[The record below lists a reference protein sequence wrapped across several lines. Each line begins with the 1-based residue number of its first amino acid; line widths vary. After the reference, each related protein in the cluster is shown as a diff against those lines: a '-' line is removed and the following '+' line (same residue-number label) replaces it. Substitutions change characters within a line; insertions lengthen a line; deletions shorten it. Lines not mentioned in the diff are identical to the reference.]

1 MSSTIPFR
9 LAGVLPE
16 PEDNVAIASQELPG
30 GTVITDDDRSF
41 TLSHTVREGHRFVVH
56 PIAEGEA
63 LLSWNT
69 PFARALRDLEPG
81 DYVCTETSLETL
93 RARGLPDLPDT
104 PAAHNEA
111 LDAFA
116 LDEDALNLGEQVP
129 PAPEPRTFPGYLRSD
144 GRVGTRNHIAV
155 IGATSREAA
164 FVTEVARQFAGRTS
178 DTFDGVVAVAHTEA
192 GESTPPNNLE
202 FVLTVLAGCIR
213 HPNLGG
219 VLFVDSTGGQVS
231 AAMVQQAIA
240 DQGRGEIDIPHAF
253 VTRSGG
259 FSDDVAACAATIEGW
274 IDEVSTARRSE
285 QSVGEIKVA
294 LQCGGSDA
302 FSGVSANPLAGRVGA
317 EFIKHGGVA
326 CLAETDELI
335 GAEGYVLKNVRSTDV
350 ARRFLER
357 VEAFKERVGKHGA
370 TAEGNPS
377 GGNVYRGLY
386 NIVLKSIGAARKL
399 PREVR
404 LDDVIRYG
412 QPLTGPGYIFMDS
425 PGNDLE
431 SVAGQV
437 ASGCNLIFFTT
448 GNGSITNFPFV
459 PTLKFV
465 TTSSRFELLHND
477 MDVDAGRY
485 LTGESMDDLTQ
496 EVFDQA
502 IRVAS
507 GERSVGE
514 RAGHSQVSI
523 WRNWRQ
529 GTPEPRASEPV
540 HVALG
545 RPVPMDTL
553 VTQTDPDLPGVPL
566 DVPVRETDRID
577 VALRGWANQG
587 RLATE
592 SLALV
597 LPTSLCSGQIAARI
611 AGEAGEG
618 HWDGGHAS
626 RIVALPH
633 TEGCGSSSGDSEKIY
648 ARTMVGYLAHPNVR
662 WALLLEHGCEKTHND
677 YFRTKLTEAGLDTS
691 RYGYAS
697 IQADGGIASVSER
710 VKEWFEE
717 KVAEDDAPEHSQS
730 GLGGLTLAFGASG
743 NVSDATGEAFARFGR
758 AVVADGGSVVVTD
771 TSPLWE
777 SMAFL
782 SALGLEGKPE
792 PTIAH
797 GQRITNPGW
806 HVMRGLSSDWL
817 ENITG
822 LGATGAELAVAA
834 CAEEMLTG
842 HRLVPLLRVG
852 DQASEDLDVRL
863 DGSAEGRTKQ
873 LVDLVVA
880 TVNGDHQPV
889 AHAQHDEG
897 FQITRG
903 LLGTSM

>member
-1 MSSTIPFR
+1 MTSTIPFR

-30 GTVITDDDRSF
+30 GTVITDDDRTF

-56 PIAEGEA
+56 PIAAGEA

-69 PFARALRDLEPG
+69 PFARAVRDLEPG

-93 RARGLPDLPDT
+93 RARGLPDLPDE
-104 PAAHNEA
+104 PAARNES
-111 LDAFA
+111 LDAFV
-116 LDEDALNLGEQVP
+116 LDEDALTLGEQVP
-129 PAPEPRTFPGYLRSD
+129 AATTPRTFPGYLRSD

-164 FVTEVARQFAGRTS
+164 FVTEVARRLRGRES
-178 DTFDGVVAVAHTEA
+178 ETFDGVVAVAHTEA
-192 GESTPPNNLE
+192 GENTPPNNLE
-202 FVLTVLAGCIR
+202 FVLTVLAGCVR

-219 VLFVDSTGGQVS
+219 VLFVDSAGGQVS
-231 AAMVQQAIA
+231 AAMVQQTIA
-240 DQGRGEIDIPHAF
+240 DQGRGDLDIPHAF
-253 VTRSGG
+253 VTRGRS
-259 FSDDVAACAATIEGW
+259 FSEDVQACVATVESW
-274 IDEVSTARRSE
+274 IDEVSDIERTE
-285 QSVGEIKVA
+285 QSLGEIKVA

-335 GAEGYVLKNVRSTDV
+335 GAEGYVLKNVRTTDV

-404 LDDVIRYG
+404 LDDVVRYG
-412 QPLTGPGYIFMDS
+412 EPLPGPGYIFMDS

-485 LTGESMDDLTQ
+485 LTGESMDDLTA
-496 EVFDQA
+496 EVFEQA
-502 IRVAS
+502 IGVAS

-523 WRNWRQ
+523 WRTWRQ
-529 GTPEPRASEPV
+529 GAPEPKASEPV
-540 HVALG
+540 HLSLG
-545 RPVPMDTL
+545 RPVAMENL
-553 VTQTDPDLPGVPL
+553 VTQTDPDLPGIPL
-566 DVPVRETDRID
+566 DIPARDEDRIEA
-577 VALRGWANQG
+577 VLSGWANQN

-592 SLALV
+592 PLALV

-611 AGEAGEG
+611 AGQAQES

-626 RIVALPH
+626 RVVALPH

-648 ARTMVGYLAHPNVR
+648 ARTMIGYLSHPNVR

-710 VKEWFEE
+710 VREWFEGN
-717 KVAEDDAPEHSQS
+717 VAEDEAPEHSTA
-730 GLGGLTLAFGASG
+730 GLGSLTVALGASEP
-743 NVSDATGEAFARFGR
+743 VDPVTAEAFARFGK
-758 AVVADGGSVVVTD
+758 AIVADGGSVVLTD
-771 TSPLWE
+771 TSPLWQAP
-777 SMAFL
+777 AFRA
-782 SALGLEGKPE
+782 ALGLPDAPE

-797 GQRITNPGW
+797 GQRITTPGW

-817 ENITG
+817 ENVTG
-822 LGATGAELAVAA
+822 LGATGAQLVLAA
-834 CAEEMLTG
+834 CGDEVLTG
-842 HRLVPLLRVG
+842 HRLVPVLRVG
-852 DQASEDLDVRL
+852 ERDSDDLDVRL
-863 DGSAEGRTKQ
+863 AGSAEGRTQQ

-880 TVNGDHQPV
+880 IVDGDHKPV
-889 AHAQHDEG
+889 AHDQHDEG